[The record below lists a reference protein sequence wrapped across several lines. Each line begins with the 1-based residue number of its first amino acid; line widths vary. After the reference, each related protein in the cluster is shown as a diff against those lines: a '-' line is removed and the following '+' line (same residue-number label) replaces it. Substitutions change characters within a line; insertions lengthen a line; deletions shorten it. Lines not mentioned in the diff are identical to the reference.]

1 MWVRKRIDIGW
12 PDLALG
18 ILACCRPQNGPAIQR
33 QVEQHWSAAGDTLAC
48 LSVRSGFDLL
58 LAALNLP
65 PKSEVLITALTIP
78 DMVRIIK
85 DHDLVPVPVDVEL
98 DTMAPQMELLRR
110 AITPATRA
118 IVVAHLF
125 GGRVPLEPILALV
138 RQHQLLVIEDCAQA
152 YAAGEYRGHPEADVS
167 MFSFGPIKTATALGG
182 AVLRVHD
189 REVLR
194 RMRAQQDAYPRQSR
208 WRYLRRLLKY
218 ALLKAVS
225 PRPVFKLVVYGC
237 RVAHRDYDR
246 MLNAAV
252 RGFPGPG
259 FMQRI
264 RQRPSPPLLALLK
277 RRLRRYKTKRLAKR
291 TANGE
296 LLARYLRR
304 HVPCPGADCLGH
316 THWVFPIVADS
327 PSRVMAALRAAGF
340 DATQGQS
347 MCVVPPPGDRA
358 ELRACLADD
367 TLARIVFLP
376 IYADMPARAVRKM
389 ARAVL
394 RAARERPAALGSERR
409 EQVICPDE
417 RAPLAPHV
425 TAVSP
430 STNRP
435 VSPAG

>member
-12 PDLALG
+12 PDLAWGL
-18 ILACCRPQNGPAIQR
+18 LACCRPQNEAAIQR
-33 QVEQHWSAAGDTLAC
+33 QVEENWSAGGDTLAC

-65 PKSEVLITALTIP
+65 PKSEVLITAMTIP

-98 DTMAPQMELLRR
+98 GTMAPQMELLRR
-110 AITPATRA
+110 AITPATRV

-125 GGRVPLEPILALV
+125 GGRVPLEPILAFA
-138 RQHQLLVIEDCAQA
+138 RQHNLLVIEDCAQA

-167 MFSFGPIKTATALGG
+167 MFSFGTIKTATALGG
-182 AVLRVHD
+182 AVLRVRD
-189 REVLR
+189 RRVLE
-194 RMRAQQDAYPRQSR
+194 RMRAQQEAYPRQSR
-208 WRYLRRLLKY
+208 WCYLRRLLKY
-218 ALLKAVS
+218 ALLKAIS
-225 PRPVFKLVVYGC
+225 PRPMFKLVVFGC
-237 RVAHRDYDR
+237 RVAHRDYDA
-246 MLNAAV
+246 MLNRAV

-259 FMQRI
+259 FTQRI
-264 RQRPSPPLLALLK
+264 RQRPSPPLLAVLK
-277 RRLRRYKTKRLAKR
+277 RRLRRYKIKRLAKR

-304 HVPCPGADCLGH
+304 HVPCPGAECLGH

-327 PSRVMAALRAAGF
+327 PSGVMAVLREAGF

-347 MCVVPPPGDRA
+347 MCVVPPPADRA
-358 ELRACLADD
+358 ELQARQADE

-376 IYADMPARAVRKM
+376 IYADMPPRAVRKM
-389 ARAVL
+389 ARTVL
-394 RAARERPAALGSERR
+394 RVARGWHKSMDPKVRRRAGGPGGPAG
-409 EQVICPDE
+409 
-417 RAPLAPHV
+417 LAPHIA
-425 TAVSP
+425 AVNS
-430 STNRP
+430 STSRP